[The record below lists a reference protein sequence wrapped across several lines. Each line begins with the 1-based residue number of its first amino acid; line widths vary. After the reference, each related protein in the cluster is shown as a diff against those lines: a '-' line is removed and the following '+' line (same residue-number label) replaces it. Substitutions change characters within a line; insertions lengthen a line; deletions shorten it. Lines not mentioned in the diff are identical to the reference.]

1 MDKKKWFAKI
11 KSLMR
16 KAGTYQKHFDP
27 VASALAE
34 ILEQRDH
41 AYEEFV
47 EGGACLM
54 VEKVSDRGAVNMVK
68 NPLLATW
75 NELNVTALQYWR
87 ECGLTPAS
95 LKKLNEAAMKQEKGS
110 SLEAALV
117 KLSGGA

>member
-1 MDKKKWFAKI
+1 
-11 KSLMR
+11 MR

-27 VASALAE
+27 VAAALAE

-41 AYEEFV
+41 AYEEFI

-75 NELNVTALQYWR
+75 NELNITALQYWR